1 MIREQTQREGK
12 DCKEEMACEM
22 RTSTAQYFSEK
33 VLSSFTSCMGQK
45 CVKITVHTLACLYL
59 YLLPINRHFQNLLK
73 TVYSTVH
80 KYNEISILLVFY

>member
-45 CVKITVHTLACLYL
+45 CVKSDCHCAYT
-59 YLLPINRHFQNLLK
+59 R
-73 TVYSTVH
+73 
-80 KYNEISILLVFY
+80 ISLLVPSPH

>member
-45 CVKITVHTLACLYL
+45 CVKITVH
-59 YLLPINRHFQNLLK
+59 
-73 TVYSTVH
+73 VSTCTFSPL
-80 KYNEISILLVFY
+80 ISTFRIC

>member
-12 DCKEEMACEM
+12 DCKEEMECEM
-22 RTSTAQYFSEK
+22 RTSAVQYFSEK

-45 CVKITVHTLACLYL
+45 CVKITVHTLTCL
-59 YLLPINRHFQNLLK
+59 YLLPINLHFQNLLK